1 MATPKDITQKIRRIR
16 EIKGF
21 TQEYMAFE
29 LNLSQSQY
37 QRLEANAS
45 DLRWSKILQI
55 CNILG
60 VTCSQ

>member
-1 MATPKDITQKIRRIR
+1 MR

-37 QRLEANAS
+37 QRLEANES